1 MSTSSPADPFNSN
14 ARRRAAASAAA
25 ASIGGGILGTAPA
38 EAAVVLVDVSS
49 ISGINAGLAPGNS
62 TTFNITAANGN
73 FFEPRIRNFPS
84 SNNYDSIGF
93 DFNGFGFGVNG
104 LIAYG
109 DYQRTGVSYP
119 KAATPNAF
127 SAGTVIDSS
136 VFANS
141 DGNAFGSGS
150 TFREFYGIAYVSPD
164 ITNKYLA
171 FRTNT
176 VGTGADPNYG
186 WINVTWNSSTSQFQI
201 LGAAYESDAGV
212 AIQTPSGPATSD
224 VPGPAPLLGLAA
236 MVNGARALR
245 RLRAARLRQT
255 AGTASS

>member
-1 MSTSSPADPFNSN
+1 MSTSNPADPSNSN
-14 ARRRAAASAAA
+14 ARRRAAASVAA
-25 ASIGGGILGTAPA
+25 ASIGAGILGTAPA
-38 EAAVVLVDVSS
+38 EAAVVLVDVSG

-62 TTFNITAANGN
+62 TNLTITAANGN
-73 FFEPRIRNFPS
+73 SIVLPIVNRPTNS
-84 SNNYDSIGF
+84 NYDAIGF
-93 DFNGFGFGVNG
+93 DFHGAGNSG

-109 DYQRTGVSYP
+109 DYQRTGVTYP

-141 DGNAFGSGS
+141 DSVFGSGP
-150 TFREFYGIAYVSPD
+150 TFREYYGGTAYVSPD

-176 VGTGADPNYG
+176 AGTGTDPNYG
-186 WINVTWNSSTSQFQI
+186 WINVTWNSSTLEFQI

-212 AIQTPSGPATSD
+212 AIQTPSGPAPVA

-236 MVNGARALR
+236 MVNGARAIR
-245 RLRAARLRQT
+245 RRRAALLRQT